1 MQKLGI
7 YIILI
12 VIGALIGASTI
23 VYVTLNQNQKIV
35 SSELTVV
42 DVVFSGSDSINVTV
56 VNSGTEDVTIN
67 QVRING
73 TTISSANWTLDSGNA
88 EIAHDAGDYVEITF
102 AWTTGNKYVI
112 TFFTLD
118 GNILGSFI
126 DTA

>member
-1 MQKLGI
+1 MQKLGT

-12 VIGALIGASTI
+12 VIVALIGASTI
-23 VYVTLNQNQKIV
+23 VYVTLNQNQRIE
-35 SSELTVV
+35 SSELTVI
-42 DVVFSGSDSINVTV
+42 DIIFSGSDSINVTV

-73 TTISSANWTLDSGNA
+73 TTISSVNWALDSGNA
-88 EIAHDAGDYVEITF
+88 EIAHDAGDYVEITS
-102 AWTTGNKYVI
+102 AWTAGNKYAI
-112 TFFTLD
+112 TFYTLD

>member
-12 VIGALIGASTI
+12 VIVALIGASTI

-35 SSELTVV
+35 TSELTVV

-73 TTISSANWTLDSGNA
+73 TTISSVNWALDSGNA

-102 AWTTGNKYVI
+102 AWTTGNKYAI
-112 TFFTLD
+112 TFFAAD
-118 GNILGSFI
+118 GTILGSFI

>member
-1 MQKLGI
+1 MQKLGT

-23 VYVTLNQNQKIV
+23 VYITLNQNQKIETN
-35 SSELTVV
+35 ELTVV

-56 VNSGTEDVTIN
+56 INSGTADVTIN

-73 TTISSANWTLDSGNA
+73 NTISSANWALDSGNA
-88 EIAHDAGDYVEITF
+88 AIAPDASDYVEITS
-102 AWTTGNKYVI
+102 AWTAGNKYTI
-112 TFFTLD
+112 TFFATD
-118 GNILGSFI
+118 GTISGSFI